1 MRRWALAAVS
11 LAMSLL
17 LVGCGSAAAD
27 QNSALAGTIVQ
38 ALRAGGLPLDSVG
51 RCAAGSPG
59 APADPGAVVVA
70 FHDRRLPGPQDPR
83 RVTDGGV
90 IEVLA
95 GPPQAEAR
103 RAQLAEQVLIA
114 GEFGYDEGGQPL
126 VDEHVVVTG
135 RVVLRLAGILSEEQV
150 SAYRTALAH
159 PPHGDD
165 EPGPWP
171 TIRCLT

>member
-1 MRRWALAAVS
+1 
-11 LAMSLL
+11 MSLL
-17 LVGCGSAAAD
+17 LVGCASPAAD
-27 QNSALAGTIVQ
+27 QNSALAGTVVH

-83 RVTDGGV
+83 RVADGGV

-114 GEFGYDEGGQPL
+114 GEFAYDEGGQPL
-126 VDEHVVVTG
+126 ADEHVLITG
-135 RVVLRLAGILSEEQV
+135 RVVLRLAGTLSEEQV
-150 SAYRTALAH
+150 ATYREALADTSAN
-159 PPHGDD
+159 GDATGQWASA
-165 EPGPWP
+165 P
-171 TIRCLT
+171 CLT

>member
-1 MRRWALAAVS
+1 
-11 LAMSLL
+11 MSLL
-17 LVGCGSAAAD
+17 LVGCGCAVAD
-27 QNSALAGTIVQ
+27 QNSAVAGAIVQ

-114 GEFGYDEGGQPL
+114 GEFGYDEGGRPL
-126 VDEHVVVTG
+126 VDEHVLING

-150 SAYRTALAH
+150 AAYHTALVH
-159 PPHGDD
+159 PPDGDD
-165 EPGPWP
+165 GPGPWP
-171 TIRCLT
+171 TIKCLT

>member
-1 MRRWALAAVS
+1 VRRWAPAVS
-11 LAMSLL
+11 LAVSLL

-27 QNSALAGTIVQ
+27 RNSAVAGTIVQ
-38 ALRAGGLPLDSVG
+38 ALRAGGLPLDSVA
-51 RCAAGSPG
+51 RCGAESPG
-59 APADPGAVVVA
+59 APADPDAVVVA

-126 VDEHVVVTG
+126 VDEHVLITG

-150 SAYRTALAH
+150 AAYRTALAH
-159 PPHGDD
+159 PADGDGG
-165 EPGPWP
+165 PGPWP